1 MKKTGLF
8 KIIMW
13 VLLGIVLLS
22 WVFSASYFQEGELM
36 ELGMYQL
43 GFFDFFQLLFASFEF
58 QYFLQILI
66 LFLSI
71 GALYGVLNKTG
82 KYRAWIERIVNNFKG
97 AELIFLLIVAFAIA
111 AMISIF
117 DYGFN
122 LFIFFPLIIS
132 IILAMGYDKIT
143 AALATFGAMLVGTIG
158 NTLGY
163 STAIAINE
171 TVGAKPTDGII
182 FKLVL
187 FVLSIAVLFV
197 FLAKAKRTKTIHN
210 EKEDMFLGEKES
222 NKYSI
227 VPVIVTFGLLLV
239 IMIIGCTNWTA
250 TFDVGIFEKAHTA
263 ITEFEVNLPKFN
275 ITSEGVKYGMEK
287 IAIFGK
293 LLGNTNPL
301 GNWFYAE
308 MSVMTLLAAL
318 IVGMFYRI
326 KLSDRFEYMT
336 DGAKKMLRPA
346 LLVMFAYAVIYYAG
360 NSMFYPTIAKYIL
373 GITKNFNLVFSVL
386 TTILGSFFHV
396 DVLYLTSYVVPQLAA
411 QNVSGTIIALL
422 TQGIY
427 GVTMFI
433 VPTSATIV
441 LALSYLGIEYKEW
454 IKRTWL
460 FTLIQLAIVLIVIV
474 ASMLIL

>member
-66 LFLSI
+66 LFLSV

-111 AMISIF
+111 AMVSIF

-171 TVGAKPTDGII
+171 TVGANPTDGII

-197 FLAKAKRTKTIHN
+197 FLAKAKRTKVVHN

-239 IMIIGCTNWTA
+239 IMIIGCTNWTK
-250 TFDVGIFEKAHTA
+250 TFDVDIFEKAHTA
-263 ITEFEVNLPKFN
+263 ITEFEVKLPKFN
-275 ITSEGVKYGMEK
+275 VTSEGIKYGMEK

-326 KLSDRFEYMT
+326 KLSDRFEYMA
-336 DGAKKMLRPA
+336 DGAKKMLKPA

-360 NSMFYPTIAKYIL
+360 NSMFYPTMAKYIL
-373 GITKNFNLVFSVL
+373 GITKNFNLVFSAI
-386 TTILGSFFHV
+386 TAILGSFFHV

-411 QNVSGTIIALL
+411 QNVNGTIIAIL

-427 GVTMFI
+427 GVTMFA
-433 VPTSATIV
+433 VPTSATVV

-460 FTLIQLAIVLIVIV
+460 FTLIQLAIVLVVVV